1 VEVVSGHN
9 ESLLSVFDA
18 AFVSKVCEQHKALIR
33 TIELEPVL
41 RARLERESKKEFSVA
56 RSGVGSRFSELQT
69 FAAGIASVMP
79 TTSRV
84 EGDFSL
90 MNYRR
95 NEYCANLTD
104 FSLEG
109 VMHSKQYPDLLKAAL
124 DL

>member
-33 TIELEPVL
+33 IIELEPVL

-69 FAAGIASVMP
+69 FAADIASVMP

-95 NEYCANLTD
+95 NEYCANPTD